1 MSDSTVYDVAI
12 VGGGLAGLSLAIQS
26 AQHGYSVVLFEK
38 ENYPFHKVCGEYI
51 SLESWNFL
59 ESLGVPLGDL
69 KLPIIKKLETT
80 DTTGKLY
87 NFSLPQGGFG
97 ISRFLLDDTL
107 YKIALKLGVHV
118 LVKTKVNNVLFMQ
131 EQFKI
136 ETQSGE
142 YFSKV
147 AAGSYGKR
155 GNLDI
160 KLERNFVDK
169 KAGKLENY
177 IGVKY
182 HVQYPQVVDTIALHN
197 FENGYCGI
205 SNIEAKRCCL
215 CYLTTAN
222 NLQISGNSISAMEE
236 KILGKN
242 PALKKIFNECE
253 ILYDQPLVISQIS
266 FSNKTQV
273 EGNMLMIGDAA
284 GMITPLCGN
293 GMSMA
298 MQGSKIAFGFIH
310 KFLQKQINREQMELE
325 YVRKWKAEFGSRL
338 KIGRIVQG
346 LFGGAASTSVFLKLM
361 KALPA
366 LATQVIKST
375 HGKPF

>member
-1 MSDSTVYDVAI
+1 MSDSTIYDVAI
-12 VGGGLAGLSLAIQS
+12 IGGGLAGLSLAIQS
-26 AQHGYSVVLFEK
+26 AKQGYSVLLFEK

-59 ESLGVPLGDL
+59 ESLGVPLSNL
-69 KLPIIKKLETT
+69 QLPIIKKLEAT
-80 DTTGKLY
+80 DTSGKIY
-87 NFSLPQGGFG
+87 NFNLPQGGFG

-107 YKIALKLGVHV
+107 YQIALKLGVKI
-118 LVKTKVNNVLFMQ
+118 LVNTKVNHVLFAQ
-131 EQFKI
+131 EQFRI
-136 ETQSGE
+136 ETQSGD

-155 GNLDI
+155 SNLDV
-160 KLERNFVDK
+160 KLNRNFVGK

-182 HVQYPQVVDTIALHN
+182 HVEYPQAIDTIALHN

-205 SNIEAKRCCL
+205 SNIGGNKCCL
-215 CYLTTAN
+215 CYLTTAH
-222 NLQISGNSISAMEE
+222 NLKISGNSISAME
-236 KILGKN
+236 KNILGKN
-242 PALKKIFNECE
+242 SALKKIFAECK

-273 EGNMLMIGDAA
+273 EDHMLIMGDAA

-298 MQGSKIAFGFIH
+298 MHGSKIAFSFIDM
-310 KFLQKQINREQMELE
+310 FLKKQANRQQMELG
-325 YVRKWKAEFGSRL
+325 YTLKWKAEFGVRL
-338 KIGRIVQG
+338 RIGRIVQH
-346 LFGGAASTSVFLKLM
+346 LFGGVASTSLFLKTM
-361 KALPA
+361 KAFPA
-366 LATQVIKST
+366 LAKQVIKST